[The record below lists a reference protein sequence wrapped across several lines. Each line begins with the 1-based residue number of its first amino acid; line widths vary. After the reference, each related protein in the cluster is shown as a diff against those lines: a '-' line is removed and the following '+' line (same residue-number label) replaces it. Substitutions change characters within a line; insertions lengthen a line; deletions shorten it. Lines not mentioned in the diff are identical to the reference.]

1 MALKKKIILTMSIC
15 LSFYL
20 QPKSAIG
27 RYDTPS
33 RKTSKKLQQMLER
46 KANQMLLKASQT
58 LEHSTG
64 FALGSRRSNAGS
76 LFGEDFV
83 PYGVISLFSPL

>member
-1 MALKKKIILTMSIC
+1 MNS
-15 LSFYL
+15 
-20 QPKSAIG
+20 

-33 RKTSKKLQQMLER
+33 RKTSKKIQQMLER

-64 FALGSRRSNAGS
+64 LALGSRRVASGRAFN
-76 LFGEDFV
+76 
-83 PYGVISLFSPL
+83 